1 MIHSFRFIILF
12 LACFFVFSAS
22 AQRKKTK
29 SRVQLEQ
36 EKKRN
41 LAKMD
46 EAKKILTEAS
56 QQKKAS
62 INKLKAIQEQ
72 IETKSEQINLMS
84 DDIDILDVEMSE
96 LENTNQKL
104 GTELENLKKEYGE
117 TLYRAS
123 KKSSQLNQLG
133 FLFAAPNFTQLVMRF
148 KYLQQYTETRK
159 IQLRQIQKV
168 QVMIAEKKEN
178 VSDKKS
184 VKSRVL
190 QAKIV
195 EAKNLEQMEGQRSGV
210 VKELTSREAELKA
223 EVLDRQRSI
232 SKLEGAIANLVA
244 REVRRRD
251 KAKELKVDRIRIAK
265 EIKAGKKPTKAEKI
279 PDPSPNEREF
289 DDEADI
295 KLANSFAASK
305 NQLPWPTRSGFISER
320 FGVHP
325 HPFLPGVK
333 IRNDGINIQTA
344 QNAVVRTVYDGVVVD
359 IATIQGNGKVV
370 AIQHGDYYTV
380 YTRLKET
387 FVNINQKVR
396 SKETI
401 GTAATMNG
409 NTEINFQIW
418 KNTAKQNPESWLGG
432 R

>member
-1 MIHSFRFIILF
+1 M
-12 LACFFVFSAS
+12 
-22 AQRKKTK
+22 
-29 SRVQLEQ
+29 QLEQ

-46 EAKKILTEAS
+46 EAKKILNEAS

-72 IETKSEQINLMS
+72 IETKSEQINLMT

-96 LENTNQKL
+96 LENTGQKL
-104 GTELENLKKEYGE
+104 SIELEQLKKEYGE

-178 VSDKKS
+178 ITDKKS
-184 VKSRVL
+184 VKTRVL
-190 QAKIV
+190 NAKI
-195 EAKNLEQMEGQRSGV
+195 EESKNLEQMEDQRTGV

-251 KAKELKVDRIRIAK
+251 KAKELKADK
-265 EIKAGKKPTKAEKI
+265 IKVEKDVKTGKKPTIKPSI
-279 PDPSPNEREF
+279 PERDF
-289 DDEADI
+289 DEEADI

-305 NQLPWPTRSGFISER
+305 NQLPWPTKSGFISER

-344 QNAVVRTVYDGVVVD
+344 QNAVVRTVYDGIVVD

-380 YTRLKET
+380 YTKLKET

-401 GTAATMNG
+401 GTAASMNG